1 MSTNRTPLE
10 QLIDK
15 ACVRE
20 PDVPLEVKPCPFCGG
35 EVMGIIQVG
44 HPQAE
49 LMLMCMSSS
58 DCTAGVFGMTV
69 DECRRRW
76 DTRA

>member
-35 EVMGIIQVG
+35 QVMGIIQIG
-44 HPQAE
+44 HPKADFW
-49 LMLMCMSSS
+49 LMCMSSS
-58 DCTAGVFGMTV
+58 DCTAGVFGMTL

-76 DTRA
+76 DSRV